1 MRMGKHNAKAK
12 HKYKP
17 STPAVSDADSPARGE
32 PVDETERLAFEFQ
45 VPIPLYFGILVRKL
59 ILKYPLGT

>member
-1 MRMGKHNAKAK
+1 MCRLATPDYREPA
-12 HKYKP
+12 
-17 STPAVSDADSPARGE
+17 TPAVRDADSPARGE